1 MQTLQSHN
9 QRCTRVQW
17 IMAGVMVLII
27 AAFYMFGFRPLSNRQ
42 AALAQDIV
50 AKRTA
55 LQTEQDEARKLPEVT
70 MEVNRLRARVEKF
83 DKKMPKQADIGN
95 FIRDINQ
102 LSQQTSLKKMTV
114 TPGMPRKTQL
124 YSELPI
130 SLNFE
135 GDFVSVHAFL
145 RQAES
150 MQRLTRVRNVNVKN
164 NDPVSGQVQ
173 VELSMNIYFSE
184 G

>member
-1 MQTLQSHN
+1 MRTLQSHN

-27 AAFYMFGFRPLSNRQ
+27 VAFYLVGFRPLSKRQ
-42 AALAQDIV
+42 AALAEEIIS
-50 AKRTA
+50 KRNT
-55 LQTEQDEARKLPEVT
+55 LQTEQEEARKLPEVT
-70 MEVNRLRARVEKF
+70 MEVNRLRTRVEKF

-95 FIRDINQ
+95 FIREINQ

-114 TPGMPRKTQL
+114 TPGMPRKTTL

-145 RQAES
+145 RQAET
-150 MQRLTRVRNVNVKN
+150 MQRLTRVRNVSVKT
-164 NDPVSGQVQ
+164 NDPVNGQVH